1 MPGVF
6 GALIGVIVIAVSG
19 NKGFPEDY
27 FPAVGKGEG
36 IGKQVSG

>member
-6 GALIGVIVIAVSG
+6 AALVSVIVIAVSG

-36 IGKQVSG
+36 VGKQVGA